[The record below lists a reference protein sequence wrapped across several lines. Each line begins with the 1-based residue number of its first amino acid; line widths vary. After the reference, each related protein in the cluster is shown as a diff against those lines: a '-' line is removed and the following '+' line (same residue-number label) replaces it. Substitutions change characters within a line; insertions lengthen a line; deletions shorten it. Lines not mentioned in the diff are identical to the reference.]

1 MMEHPVVL
9 RHQPRIISYHQSLE
23 QLTAMH
29 LVLPPLSLLLLLSLL
44 PLQSQMRTVSLLTE
58 ADRMK
63 GRVEK
68 MAKQLVRKINDT
80 ISIPPPLATS
90 SPSGE
95 HYVCC
100 VVQYLNISSGLI
112 SNNFYHALDL
122 KEEMASLSGFV
133 DQAKQCHCSSR
144 SMKEVPRELRKLQ
157 ERKHFFHSITL
168 SAFHLVKEYLKKLQT
183 NLGQLDKCTE

>member
-1 MMEHPVVL
+1 
-9 RHQPRIISYHQSLE
+9 
-23 QLTAMH
+23 MH

-80 ISIPPPLATS
+80 ISVRKNTFYIQLS
-90 SPSGE
+90 KSLRE
-95 HYVCC
+95 F
-100 VVQYLNISSGLI
+100 QYLNISSGLI
-112 SNNFYHALDL
+112 SNNFYHALNL